1 LNWKEGTAAA
11 VTEQIMA
18 EFDEITLAANGK
30 LELHLGAT
38 TQLAEGHRVKWD
50 NSQRNP
56 RGGEREFDV
65 IVLTVGFGIETGVRE
80 GSATSYWRN
89 DSINQPKPGITSEK
103 PDLYLV
109 SGTGDGGLIDLL
121 RCRIKSFNHGRIIDD
136 LINADD
142 PRDAKLIERLRT
154 IVKTWSSRKV
164 GRNWLFKE
172 YEKLNEDELFKELG
186 ERVKPR
192 LRSDTAAILN
202 GQERTFSEVLSLSN
216 ASVFNTLLT
225 YLLYQSGNFTYVY
238 GKFRRDSP
246 EQVMI
251 EQAPVPSIETSKATT
266 KNRQSKRKNEPVA
279 RAVSFK
285 PDYLT
290 VRHGVDR
297 YQSLLSAGVSEIE
310 IGKLQ
315 RRQSKESDTDTIEPL
330 WPAGWWYDNIHLK
343 DWDKAR
349 IEFVSPATL
358 TIASTFVST
367 LSDILIQ
374 LDRERPRKTSPTNS
388 TEFRITLHRVVD
400 IRGEKFFQQVAYYAG
415 TRTSGSP
422 GRVFELETGLVGLV
436 CRRGAPIRARKK
448 NKKDWARLWK
458 ALALKEHGAQPVNT
472 KVQAILACPFFVP
485 SEDGNERH
493 VSLVLFIDS
502 EHVDF
507 FTRKILETVFSA
519 SAGFVHNLDAR
530 VETGDVRFAT
540 RSFRGYKPKLRAGD
554 RQNFDE
560 FKHILQ
566 VVDEAEF
573 QQFVD
578 KLTFD
583 KVRSFDA
590 ELQLPRLGRPPR
602 NAATSPA

>member
-1 LNWKEGTAAA
+1 
-11 VTEQIMA
+11 MA
-18 EFDEITLAANGK
+18 EFDEITLAADGN
-30 LELHLGAT
+30 LEVHLGAT

-50 NSQRNP
+50 NSQRDP

-80 GSATSYWRN
+80 GSTTSYWRN
-89 DSINQPKPGITSEK
+89 DSINQPRPGITSEK

-142 PRDAKLIERLRT
+142 PGNAQLIQRLRT
-154 IVKTWSSRKV
+154 IVKTWSSRRKPE
-164 GRNWLFKE
+164 RNWLFKE
-172 YEKLNEDELFKELG
+172 YERLSEDGLLKELG
-186 ERVKPR
+186 ARIKPR

-202 GQERTFSEVLSLSN
+202 GRERTFSEVLGLSN
-216 ASVFNTLLT
+216 ASMFNTLLT

-238 GKFRRDSP
+238 GGFRRDSP

-251 EQAPVPSIETSKATT
+251 EQAPVPSIEPPKATP
-266 KNRQSKRKNEPVA
+266 KNRQPKKKNEPVA
-279 RAVSFK
+279 RTVSFK
-285 PDYLT
+285 PDHLT

-310 IGKLQ
+310 IDKLR
-315 RRQSKESDTDTIEPL
+315 RRQSKESDRDTIEPL

-343 DWDKAR
+343 DWDRAR

-367 LSDILIQ
+367 VSDILIQ
-374 LDRERPRKTSPTNS
+374 LGRERPGRSSPTS
-388 TEFRITLHRVVD
+388 GTEFRITLHRVVD

-436 CRRGAPIRARKK
+436 CRKGAPIVARKTD
-448 NKKDWARLWK
+448 KKVFQRLWE
-458 ALALKEHGAQPVNT
+458 ALALTKHGAKKVDNR
-472 KVQAILACPFFVP
+472 VQAILACPFFAL
-485 SEDGNERH
+485 SDDGRDRY
-493 VSLVLFIDS
+493 VCMVLFIDS
-502 EHVDF
+502 ERVNF
-507 FTRKILETVFSA
+507 FSQEILKTVYAA
-519 SAGFVHNLDAR
+519 SAGFVHSLDGRAKS
-530 VETGDVRFAT
+530 GDVRFAT
-540 RSFRGYKPKLRAGD
+540 RSYRGYKPKLRAGD
-554 RQNFDE
+554 RQVLKEYNQ
-560 FKHILQ
+560 ILQ
-566 VVDEAEF
+566 VLDQGEF

-578 KLTFD
+578 ELTFD
-583 KVRSFDA
+583 KVKSFDA
-590 ELQLPRLGRPPR
+590 ELQLPKLGRKSR
-602 NAATSPA
+602 QAATSPA